1 MMRLPTGI
9 KKVIFPL
16 GILFLFG
23 IIWYGLFKPE
33 LEKISKYRSQPTAAR
48 SQIESMVRQ
57 LNVFNPATAQE
68 RAEWASLEKD
78 LNRRLPKGK
87 RIIELYVQLS
97 TLAEKYE
104 LQNFKRREL
113 ENSEKSYDNG
123 GINHSGYSIELA
135 FECSYSSLAGF
146 LNGLQNIDRLVEVV
160 NLEITRN
167 LPLIGVRIVLGSY
180 FTP

>member
-1 MMRLPTGI
+1 MTLPTGI

-23 IIWYGLFKPE
+23 IIGYGLFKPE
-33 LEKISKYRSQPTAAR
+33 FEKISEYRSEPVAAR
-48 SQIESMVRQ
+48 LQIDSMVRQ
-57 LNVFNPATAQE
+57 LYAFNPLTEQE

-87 RIIELYVQLS
+87 QITELYAQIS
-97 TLAEKYE
+97 ALAEKYE
-104 LQNFKRREL
+104 LKNFERREL
-113 ENSEKSYDNG
+113 ENSEKNYDNT
-123 GINHSGYSIELA
+123 GINRSAYSIELT

-146 LNGLQNIDRLVEVV
+146 LNGLQNIARLVEVV

-167 LPLIGVRIVLGSY
+167 FPLIGVRIVLRSY
-180 FTP
+180 FIP